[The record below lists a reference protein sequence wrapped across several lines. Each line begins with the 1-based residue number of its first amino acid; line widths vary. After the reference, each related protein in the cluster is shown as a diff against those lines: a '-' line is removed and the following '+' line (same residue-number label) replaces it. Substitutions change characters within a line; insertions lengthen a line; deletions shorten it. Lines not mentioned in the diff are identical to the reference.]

1 MPGNKKV
8 GNETALEIPTQE
20 NPILEKTSS
29 DETWKE
35 GRRIVE
41 FEVLSKGLMCENCKT
56 PIHLS
61 DIISETLSGLA
72 SILTVKCFKC
82 GTLTKVPTGKRH
94 RLPNERGPGPP
105 VNHIT
110 FKKCEREIGTS
121 FEAVSLNSCD
131 QAIEE
136 ELTALNENEG

>member
-1 MPGNKKV
+1 MVFTNAKKDRSISNLMPGNKKV

-94 RLPNERGPGPP
+94 RLPNERGPGRFDM
-105 VNHIT
+105 NTKLAAGMFIL
-110 FKKCEREIGTS
+110 KNI
-121 FEAVSLNSCD
+121 L
-131 QAIEE
+131 
-136 ELTALNENEG
+136 